1 MGHLEIPQNKIGG
14 REGRDQILSEVCRRN
29 AMQQHQKQQQQKSRH
44 VRAIWDEGSAEVLAG
59 CPGQRTCP
67 LCTSVATDSTFP
79 RTTDDG
85 TRKAEAKVQDLRH
98 GPRNAL
104 HSQRQTD
111 CRVPCHGYMDV
122 IYRPTQPQPQTQTHS
137 QSAEQLAGNA
147 HVCVSARGVRSFA
160 SGDFRQFPEWEIRFE
175 GPRSFSAKTVGTE
188 FPSISRREDFP
199 FCCHAKSGMADGN
212 ESRQDR
218 EMWDLGSPNPK
229 VPRHFSG
236 SHNANVLDLM
246 KA

>member
-1 MGHLEIPQNKIGG
+1 MTGKKNIKKKN
-14 REGRDQILSEVCRRN
+14 RS
-29 AMQQHQKQQQQKSRH
+29 
-44 VRAIWDEGSAEVLAG
+44 
-59 CPGQRTCP
+59 
-67 LCTSVATDSTFP
+67 ATDSTFP

-160 SGDFRQFPEWEIRFE
+160 SGDFRQFPEWEIRLE
-175 GPRSFSAKTVGTE
+175 GPRSFRWDFFERRTCFLASIRAKE
-188 FPSISRREDFP
+188 YL
-199 FCCHAKSGMADGN
+199 H
-212 ESRQDR
+212 
-218 EMWDLGSPNPK
+218 WDCTNIQRMKP
-229 VPRHFSG
+229 
-236 SHNANVLDLM
+236 DLSLYQQ
-246 KA
+246 